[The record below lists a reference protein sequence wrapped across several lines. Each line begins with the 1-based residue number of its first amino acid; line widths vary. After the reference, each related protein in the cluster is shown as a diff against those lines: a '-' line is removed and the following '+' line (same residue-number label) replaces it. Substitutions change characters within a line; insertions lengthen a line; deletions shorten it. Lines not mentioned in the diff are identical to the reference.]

1 MPTIPI
7 LPKPRRLSPPLP
19 ALGGALLLAL
29 AAGPALAAQLQLTV
43 IGLDGKPAANVVVQ
57 AVPSAAWPAQPLP
70 APVEIAQQ
78 NIRFEP
84 FVTVVPVGASVRFVN
99 RDRFDHH
106 VRSQPGGPL
115 GNVPPAQQFEFRMAA
130 VKSNGTAASAEIK
143 LDVPGTIALGCHL
156 HGSMRGHVLISS
168 TPWAG
173 VSDDKGQVSLVNV
186 PDGQLEIK
194 LWHPDQLSDQPS
206 TRLQASG
213 AVQQALTINLTP
225 RRRPPPP
232 PSSANAN

>member
-1 MPTIPI
+1 MQTPCRHSLTPA
-7 LPKPRRLSPPLP
+7 LP
-19 ALGGALLLAL
+19 ALMLALLLA
-29 AAGPALAAQLQLTV
+29 PAVSPSLAAQLQITV
-43 IGLDGKPAANVVVQ
+43 LGLDGKPAANVVVQ

-168 TPWAG
+168 TPWAA
-173 VSDDKGQVSLVNV
+173 VSDDKGQVSLANV
-186 PDGQLEIK
+186 PDGQLELK
-194 LWHPDQLSDQPS
+194 LWHPDQLTDQPS
-206 TRLQASG
+206 TRLQANG
-213 AVQQALTINLTP
+213 TLQQELKINLTP

-232 PSSANAN
+232 SSAYAN

>member
-1 MPTIPI
+1 MQT
-7 LPKPRRLSPPLP
+7 PRRRPLTASLP
-19 ALGGALLLAL
+19 ALLLAMLL
-29 AAGPALAAQLQLTV
+29 APAAAPSWAAQLQVTV
-43 IGLDGKPAANVVVQ
+43 LGLDGKPAANVVVQ
-57 AVPSAAWPAQPLP
+57 AVPSAAWQPQPLP

-84 FVTVVPVGASVRFVN
+84 FVTVVPVGATVRFVN

-115 GNVPPAQQFEFRMAA
+115 GNVAPAQQFEFRMAA
-130 VKSNGTAASAEIK
+130 VKSNGKTASAEVK
-143 LDVPGTIALGCHL
+143 LDVPGSIALGCHL

-173 VSDDKGQVSLVNV
+173 VSDDKGQVLLADV
-186 PDGQLEIK
+186 PDGQLELK
-194 LWHPDQLSDQPS
+194 LWHPDQLTDQAGL
-206 TRLQASG
+206 RVQASG
-213 AVQQALTINLTP
+213 TLQQELRINLTP

-232 PSSANAN
+232 PSNAYPH

>member
-1 MPTIPI
+1 MHTTRA
-7 LPKPRRLSPPLP
+7 LNTTLP
-19 ALGGALLLAL
+19 AAALAL
-29 AAGPALAAQLQLTV
+29 WLALGAGPGQAAQLQLTV
-43 IGLDGKPAANVVVQ
+43 LGLDDRPAANVVVQ
-57 AVPSAAWPAQPLP
+57 AVPSAAWQPQALP
-70 APVEIAQQ
+70 PPVEIAQQ

-84 FVTVVPVGASVRFVN
+84 FVTVVPVGATVRFVN

-130 VKSNGTAASAEIK
+130 VKRDGTAATAEVK

-168 TPWAG
+168 TPFVG
-173 VSDDKGQVSLVNV
+173 VSDDKGQVKLANV
-186 PDGQLEIK
+186 PDGQLELK
-194 LWHPDQLSDQPS
+194 LWHPDQLTDQAVV
-206 TRLQASG
+206 RLQAG
-213 AVQQALTINLTP
+213 GTVQQALKINLTP

-232 PSSANAN
+232 PSSSHGY

>member
-1 MPTIPI
+1 MQTHRPH
-7 LPKPRRLSPPLP
+7 PLP
-19 ALGGALLLAL
+19 ALLPALLLSFGL
-29 AAGPALAAQLQLTV
+29 AVCSPASQAAQLQITV
-43 IGLDGKPAANVVVQ
+43 LGLDGKPAANVVVQ
-57 AVPSAAWPAQPLP
+57 ALPAAAWAPQPLP
-70 APVEIAQQ
+70 GPLEIAQQ

-84 FVTVVPVGASVRFVN
+84 YVSVVPVGATVRFVN

-115 GNVPPAQQFEFRMAA
+115 GNVPPAQQFEYRMAA
-130 VKSNGTAASAEIK
+130 IKSNGSAATADVK
-143 LDVPGTIALGCHL
+143 LDVPGIIALGCHL

-173 VSDDKGQVSLVNV
+173 VSDEKGQITLANV
-186 PDGQLEIK
+186 PDGQLDLK
-194 LWHPDQLSDQPS
+194 PWHPDQLSDQPV

-213 AVQQALTINLTP
+213 SSQAELKINLTP

-232 PSSANAN
+232 PSSSYAN

>member
-1 MPTIPI
+1 MQIH
-7 LPKPRRLSPPLP
+7 RRHSLTP
-19 ALGGALLLAL
+19 ALPALLLAL
-29 AAGPALAAQLQLTV
+29 LLAPAVSPSLAAQLQLTV
-43 IGLDGKPAANVVVQ
+43 LGLDGKPAANVVVQ
-57 AVPSAAWPAQPLP
+57 AVPSAAWQAQPLP

-130 VKSNGTAASAEIK
+130 VKSNGTAASAEVK
-143 LDVPGTIALGCHL
+143 LDVPGSIALGCHL
-156 HGSMRGHVLISS
+156 HGSMRGHLLISS
-168 TPWAG
+168 TPWAA
-173 VSDDKGQVSLVNV
+173 VSDDKGQVSLANV
-186 PDGQLEIK
+186 PDGQLELK
-194 LWHPDQLSDQPS
+194 LWHPDQLTDQPS
-206 TRLQASG
+206 TRLQANG
-213 AVQQALTINLTP
+213 TVQQELKINLTP

-232 PSSANAN
+232 PSSAYAN

>member
-1 MPTIPI
+1 M
-7 LPKPRRLSPPLP
+7 PPLRV
-19 ALGGALLLAL
+19 ALHLSMLLAL
-29 AAGPALAAQLQLTV
+29 GASPALAAQLQVTV
-43 IGLDGKPAANVVVQ
+43 LGLDGKPAANVVVQ
-57 AVPSAAWPAQPLP
+57 AVPSAAWQAQPLP

-168 TPWAG
+168 TPWAA
-173 VSDDKGQVSLVNV
+173 VSDDKGQVSLANV
-186 PDGQLEIK
+186 PDGQLELK
-194 LWHPDQLSDQPS
+194 LWHPDQLTDQPS
-206 TRLQASG
+206 TRLQANG
-213 AVQQALTINLTP
+213 TLQQELKINLTP

-232 PSSANAN
+232 SSAYAN